1 MTSYKLVCENA
12 LDVILSSGC
21 SAANYLP
28 EKCVMI
34 AHKT

>member
-12 LDVILSSGC
+12 LNVIES

>member
-12 LDVILSSGC
+12 LDVVQS

-28 EKCVMI
+28 EKCVMMV
-34 AHKT
+34 HKT